1 MSKIYAIRPH
11 LYYQSGA
18 NNAVSPEE
26 AVALI
31 RKNIV
36 ATVGSRADAIK
47 VLLTLGW
54 KEDDIA
60 FTMNYALHGSS
71 GTSAVI

>member
-1 MSKIYAIRPH
+1 MSKVHIIRPH

-18 NNAVSPEE
+18 ENGVKPEE

-36 ATVGSRADAIK
+36 ATVSSRADAIK
-47 VLLTLGW
+47 VLILLGW

-71 GTSAVI
+71 SLSMVI